1 MTEFSYAISLDATGD
16 HGVAIQNPDL
26 DDGFGGDSYI
36 RAEPFANLPFAIDD
50 LGAIIRV
57 CDSQCLY
64 GDITSTPELICV
76 PNCTGLGSDVS
87 FDDVLCA
94 LNGFALA
101 ADCPCA
107 DIAGPTGALCI
118 PDGVINFDD
127 ILAILTA
134 FAGDS
139 ACPCA

>member
-1 MTEFSYAISLDATGD
+1 EFHVNPLVPNCS
-16 HGVAIQNPDL
+16 GVKDCSGNGECIGQDL
-26 DDGFGGDSYI
+26 C
-36 RAEPFANLPFAIDD
+36 
-50 LGAIIRV
+50 V
-57 CDSQCLY
+57 CDEGWSGDDCSMNCTPCLY
-64 GDITSTPELICV
+64 GDITSASLCV
-76 PNCTGLGSDVS
+76 PTCTGVGTDVD

-107 DIAGPTGALCI
+107 DIAGAVETPCI

-127 ILAILTA
+127 ILAVLNA

-139 ACPCA
+139 TCPAPGI